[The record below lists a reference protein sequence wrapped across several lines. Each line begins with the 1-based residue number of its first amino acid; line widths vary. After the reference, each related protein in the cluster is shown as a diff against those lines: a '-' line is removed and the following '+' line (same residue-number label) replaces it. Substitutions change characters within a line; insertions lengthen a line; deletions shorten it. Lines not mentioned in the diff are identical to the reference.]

1 MYMQHGTAV
10 LQNKNK
16 MYVNA
21 ASPVSPGGF
30 LLRCNTEHKAC
41 LAAIAFTNS
50 HFHSYIYSCE
60 FIMMLIIIIPQ
71 QMINCCIH
79 MRIIVYS

>member
-10 LQNKNK
+10 QQNKNK

-41 LAAIAFTNS
+41 LAAFTHS
-50 HFHSYIYSCE
+50 HFAYT
-60 FIMMLIIIIPQ
+60 F
-71 QMINCCIH
+71 
-79 MRIIVYS
+79 V